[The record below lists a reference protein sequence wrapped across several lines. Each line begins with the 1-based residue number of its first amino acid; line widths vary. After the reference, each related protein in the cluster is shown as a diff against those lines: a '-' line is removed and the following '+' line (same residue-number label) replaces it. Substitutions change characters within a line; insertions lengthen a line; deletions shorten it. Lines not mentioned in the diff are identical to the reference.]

1 MPEASP
7 SPAPRA
13 PRAAAAP
20 GARPRGPASGV
31 LLGRKLRALDA
42 ELATALP
49 RVLRTSDEE
58 AIHDLRVA
66 IRRLRTLLK
75 LARPV
80 YGRFYADAVR
90 AAFTVVHRSTGALR
104 DEEVLDETLESLPCA
119 SPAFL
124 AWKERRRAR
133 ERSLRRS
140 VVGRLEKGDLTRARR
155 LLSAL
160 LTLPVR
166 PNRDRPAAKLARRS
180 IDNARRGVER
190 LRDTPVDDAVRLHEL
205 RIAFKELRYAAEL
218 LSDALPSDLAAMAE
232 PASRFQKR
240 LGEIH
245 DADMAILALSRARGL
260 DPTTRAEV
268 LTALTAL
275 RAKRTAKYLAE
286 MSPGVATPEGAVI
299 PTPPEPP
306 STIVATR
313 GPKTARPRITTS
325 ASSRS
330 ERSRAS

>member
-1 MPEASP
+1 MSEVSP

-13 PRAAAAP
+13 PAS
-20 GARPRGPASGV
+20 RPRGPAAGV
-31 LLGRKLRALDA
+31 LVGRKLRALDA

-49 RVLRTSDEE
+49 RVLATSDEE

-75 LARPV
+75 LARPI

-104 DEEVLDETLESLPCA
+104 DEEVLDETLEALPCT
-119 SPAFL
+119 SSAFL

-140 VVGRLEKGDLTRARR
+140 VLRRLERGDLTRARR
-155 LLSAL
+155 LLGAL

-166 PNRDRPAAKLARRS
+166 PNRDRPATKLARRS
-180 IDNARRGVER
+180 IDGARRGVER
-190 LRDTPVDDAVRLHEL
+190 LRDTPIEDGVRLHEL

-218 LSDALPSDLAAMAE
+218 LADALPSDLAAMAE

-245 DADMAILALSRARGL
+245 DADMAMLALRRARGL
-260 DPTTRAEV
+260 DPASRAEV
-268 LTALTAL
+268 LAALTAL

-286 MSPGVATPEGAVI
+286 MSPGAATPEGAVL
-299 PTPPEPP
+299 PTPSGPGPI
-306 STIVATR
+306 SMARAR
-313 GPKTARPRITTS
+313 GPKAARPRVTTS
-325 ASSRS
+325 GSSRS